1 MRTKRTGRAPSAA
14 RSLRRSAALLLG
26 AAAAVLLLAQP
37 ASAHANLVRSD
48 PPNGGVLARAPAVAR
63 LWYSEEISPEF
74 SSARVVDRT
83 GAAITGSRAQVGG
96 DPRQLTVELPSLR
109 KGTYGLV
116 WRVLA
121 EDDGHATSGVV
132 VFTVGGAAAAA
143 GAIPAAAGATPAA
156 AGAGVEGTAAT
167 PVGVLLRWLGLCALA
182 GLVGCLAVAGPV
194 LGRARAAAAPDT
206 VAAGAR
212 LARRRLLA
220 VAAGCAAAAVAGG
233 VLTLA
238 EEGRRAAG
246 GGRALGQAVLDLL
259 TGTRWGHLWLAREA
273 ALIALVTVLLGIRSR
288 LGEARARRA
297 TVLSVT
303 AAALVLAVAW
313 VEALGSHSAALE
325 SARGAAVAAYS
336 LHVLTGL
343 LWLGALPALVLTL
356 FPRVAGLPPR
366 DVARACRG
374 PFSTLIVI
382 SVTVLVVTGLYGA
395 GRQVPEPGQL
405 LSTTYG
411 RTLLLKTALLAA
423 VGGLGL
429 ANSALL
435 HGRRPGKR
443 GRLVRAPGGAAPSR
457 RLIIAEA
464 LAGAVVLAAAG
475 LLAETA
481 PPRAPVSAVPL
492 AEPRAYDTTV
502 GDLVVSVSA
511 TPNRPGANGFT
522 VLAESSRRPPP
533 APIERVT
540 LGLGRSG
547 ERGTLPLRQIEPGR
561 YFGTGRLDSAGPI
574 TITAVIRRAGER
586 LTVTMPWRVSPKAA
600 PPTAAR
606 QEHRLAPYLNA
617 VALCVLVLAL
627 SAGVARVVARRGRDR
642 KLGTESPARA
652 EILEDVR

>member
-1 MRTKRTGRAPSAA
+1 MRIL
-14 RSLRRSAALLLG
+14 LRGAALALG
-26 AAAAVLLLAQP
+26 AAAAMLLLAQP
-37 ASAHANLVRSD
+37 ASAHADLVRSD
-48 PPNGGVLARAPAVAR
+48 PPDGSVLAHAPSVAR
-63 LWYSEEISPEF
+63 LWFSEEISPEF
-74 SSARVVDRT
+74 SSARVVDRA
-83 GAAITGSRAQVGG
+83 GATIAGFRAQAGAG
-96 DPRQLTVELPSLR
+96 DPRQLTVELPSLGR
-109 KGTYGLV
+109 GSYGLV

-132 VFTVGGAAAAA
+132 VFTLGG
-143 GAIPAAAGATPAA
+143 AA
-156 AGAGVEGTAAT
+156 AGAGAIPVAASAGAAGAAAT
-167 PVGVLLRWLGLCALA
+167 PVGVLLRWLGLCVLA

-194 LGRARAAAAPDT
+194 LGRARAASAPDT
-206 VAAGAR
+206 VAEGPR

-220 VAAGCAAAAVAGG
+220 VAAGCAAAAAVVGMM
-233 VLTLA
+233 TLA

-246 GGRALGQAVLDLL
+246 GGDRALGQAVLDLL

-273 ALIALVTVLLGIRSR
+273 ALIALVAVILGIRSR
-288 LGEARARRA
+288 LGEAPARRA

-303 AAALVLAVAW
+303 AAALVLVVAF
-313 VEALGSHSAALE
+313 VEALGSHSVALQ
-325 SARGAAVAAYS
+325 SARAVAVAAYS
-336 LHVLTGL
+336 LHVLTAL
-343 LWLGALPALVLTL
+343 LWLGALPALVLVL
-356 FPRVAGLPPR
+356 VPRVAGLPPR
-366 DVARACRG
+366 EVVRACRD

-443 GRLVRAPGGAAPSR
+443 GRLVRAPGGGAPSR

-464 LAGAVVLAAAG
+464 LAGAIVLAAAG

-481 PPRAPVSAVPL
+481 PPRTPAPAVPL
-492 AEPRAYDTTV
+492 AEPQAYDATV

-522 VLAESSRRPPP
+522 VLAASSRRPPP

-540 LGLGRSG
+540 LRLGRSG

-600 PPTAAR
+600 PPTVAR

-627 SAGVARVVARRGRDR
+627 GFGVQRIVARRRHHRQLD
-642 KLGTESPARA
+642 TDSPARA
-652 EILEDVR
+652 EILEDAR